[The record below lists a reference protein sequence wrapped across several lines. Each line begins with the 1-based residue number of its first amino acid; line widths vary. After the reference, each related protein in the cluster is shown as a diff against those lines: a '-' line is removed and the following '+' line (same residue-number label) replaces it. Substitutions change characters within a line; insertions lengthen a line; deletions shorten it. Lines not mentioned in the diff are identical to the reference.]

1 MLVRDID
8 RKLDM
13 RLVLR
18 VRQNTEFFSAIAD
31 MRTKLPVFIYGRK
44 GEAWMSTYFP
54 RDSRNSK
61 IDMLLSRFR
70 AAEKEESFVVDTR
83 INNVKDLDNHVNN
96 FRNV

>member
-31 MRTKLPVFIYGRK
+31 IRTKLPVFIYGK
-44 GEAWMSTYFP
+44 NGESWMSTYFP
-54 RDSRNSK
+54 RDSKNTKINLLPKPSK
-61 IDMLLSRFR
+61 SGKPGWAPIFKFFLTAILTTFSITF
-70 AAEKEESFVVDTR
+70 ASPA
-83 INNVKDLDNHVNN
+83 
-96 FRNV
+96 

>member
-31 MRTKLPVFIYGRK
+31 IRTKLPVFIFCSNSDHCAVKIQEFSLKRFIQGNGRAIK
-44 GEAWMSTYFP
+44 GFAPFAIGCEDIIDLFHKEGD
-54 RDSRNSK
+54 DSRFLQ
-61 IDMLLSRFR
+61 LL
-70 AAEKEESFVVDTR
+70 
-83 INNVKDLDNHVNN
+83 
-96 FRNV
+96 